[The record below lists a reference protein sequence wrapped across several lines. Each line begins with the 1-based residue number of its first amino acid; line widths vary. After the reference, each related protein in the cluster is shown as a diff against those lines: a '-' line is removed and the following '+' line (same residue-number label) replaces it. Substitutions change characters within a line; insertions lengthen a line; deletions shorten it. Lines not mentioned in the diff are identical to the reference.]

1 MPPPKDLGDAFNRF
15 GQWAGDTLGLNVGS
29 PIDQAQFKP
38 DLTNFNQD
46 RERQIALYNQYQ
58 QMAAGQGPSLAQGQL
73 QQATDQNIRQ
83 AMALGQAQQG
93 QGLGYASALRNIADQ
108 GAAARQQMAGQSALI
123 RNQEQ
128 MQALG
133 AMGGLGGQMMGGGL
147 QASGMGMQGQQFGA
161 SLEANRQAA
170 EAGNRRQFFG
180 GILNAAG
187 GLLGLGGGG
196 GQPQVGGNG
205 GGGWGGP
212 TGYGIPGMAYGGMVP
227 SYACGG
233 EAPGKMARGG
243 PVDSEKN
250 DTVPAM
256 LSPGEIVIPRS
267 VTLAPDAPERAA
279 AFVAAIMEHRK
290 SMPRSDK
297 HHMVMGAEM
306 ERKHKRKAA

>member
-1 MPPPKDLGDAFNRF
+1 MPPGISNPNDPTRQMDPGQGYSVDVGDMLGTKPVSAPTPYAFDWSAFN
-15 GQWAGDTLGLNVGS
+15 A
-29 PIDQAQFKP
+29 
-38 DLTNFNQD
+38 D
-46 RERQIALYNQYQ
+46 RARQEALYSQFLAMSQ
-58 QMAAGQGPSLAQGQL
+58 GQGPSLAQGQL

-133 AMGGLGGQMMGGGL
+133 AMGGLGGQMMGGAL
-147 QASGMGMQGQQFGA
+147 QQQGMGAQTALGYDQMRAQI
-161 SLEANRQAA
+161 EAQNQAA
-170 EAGNRRQFFG
+170 KRQFAG
-180 GILNAAG
+180 SILNAGG
-187 GLLGLGGGG
+187 GLLSMAMGK
-196 GQPQVGGNG
+196 P
-205 GGGWGGP
+205 
-212 TGYGIPGMAYGGMVP
+212 PGMAYGGMVP
-227 SYACGG
+227 GYACGG